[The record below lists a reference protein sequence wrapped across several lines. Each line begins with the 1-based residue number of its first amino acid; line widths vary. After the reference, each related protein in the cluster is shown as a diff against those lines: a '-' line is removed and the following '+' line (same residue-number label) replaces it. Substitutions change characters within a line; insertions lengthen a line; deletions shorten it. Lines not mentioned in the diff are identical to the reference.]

1 MVATSANA
9 QMKTTKVE
17 RGDVLLNKRVR
28 DEMLSV
34 RNLNKT
40 YYFGKSQEQ
49 VLQDVSINFPSGKAT
64 ALLGP
69 SGSGKSTL
77 LNIIGGLDNAYEG
90 EVCLYGQ
97 CLNRK
102 NMKFYDSYRLNQ
114 IGFVFQSFYLLEQ
127 QTVYENI
134 RLGLIPLKL
143 SAQETQARIQ
153 QVLQQVD
160 LVDFA
165 QVKANLLSGGQK
177 QRVAIA
183 RALVKNPTIIIADE
197 PTGALDGET
206 ATQILDLLLSFKQDG
221 KIVIIVTHDEDIAK
235 QCDYIARI
243 QDGKILQSPP
253 DDQLTKQLTWK
264 KPQFSWGRSLILMWR
279 NLWQRKTRNGVMSGF
294 ASIGIVSL
302 ILTTSLGVGAQLYL
316 ENQVDR
322 EFNPKEI
329 VVTTTD
335 RSEKIS
341 ADFIDE
347 LAADERVE
355 RVETAYPIILTQV
368 MYNDVLAGG
377 SPVISVPELTPTQ
390 AERMNLIA
398 GALPDAQREEIALQ
412 EDYALKLVDDPKTL
426 IGEKVTLMASG
437 YREDAK
443 PITIDAVVTGIFGEP
458 KDENGRS
465 FDSGPRS
472 ANGVN
477 YVTSLALNQA
487 IIDESSGVQNEEL
500 EYRVYTFEIDPAKD
514 IAALARDEGYRAV
527 AVADVIGTI
536 NQLFDGIR
544 TVLTSIGFI
553 SVFVAGMMIGIVMYI
568 SVIERT
574 TEIGLMRALGYRR
587 FDIGRIFLGEAI
599 VIGFVTG
606 MAGCIVAYL
615 MSFGLN
621 LGFYDLIGFNIV
633 QIPWTSFAAA
643 LGIAIFMGLLGGII
657 PAIIAARKDPVIA
670 LRTE

>member
-1 MVATSANA
+1 
-9 QMKTTKVE
+9 
-17 RGDVLLNKRVR
+17 
-28 DEMLSV
+28 MLSV
-34 RNLNKT
+34 HNLNKT

-49 VLQDVSINFPSGKAT
+49 VLKDVSINFPSGKAT

-77 LNIIGGLDNAYEG
+77 LNIIGGLDNVYDG
-90 EVCLYGQ
+90 EVCLFGQ

-143 SAQETQARIQ
+143 SASETQARIE

-197 PTGALDGET
+197 PTGALDSET
-206 ATQILDLLLSFKQDG
+206 ASQILELLLSFKQDG

-253 DDQLTKQLTWK
+253 DDHLTKQLTWK
-264 KPQFSWGRSLILMWR
+264 KPQFSWGRSLVLMWR
-279 NLWQRKTRNGVMSGF
+279 NLWHRKTRNGVMSGF

-316 ENQVDR
+316 ENQVDQ
-322 EFNPKEI
+322 EFNPKELI
-329 VVTTTD
+329 ITTTD
-335 RSEKIS
+335 RSEKI
-341 ADFIDE
+341 ATDFIAELESDE
-347 LAADERVE
+347 RIERVE
-355 RVETAYPIILTQV
+355 MAYPIILTQV
-368 MYNDVLAGG
+368 MYGGESAGG
-377 SPVISVPELTPTQ
+377 SPVISVPELTETQ
-390 AERMNLIA
+390 AERINIIA
-398 GALPDAQREEIALQ
+398 GELPDSNRAEIALQ
-412 EDYALKLVDDPKTL
+412 QEYALKLVENPVKL
-426 IGEKVTLMASG
+426 IGETVTLMASG
-437 YREDAK
+437 YRTDAT
-443 PITIDAVVTGIFGEP
+443 PITIEATVTGLFSEP
-458 KDENGRS
+458 QDENGRS

-472 ANGVN
+472 ANGAN
-477 YVTSLALNQA
+477 YVTSLTLNETVIEQ
-487 IIDESSGVQNEEL
+487 SSGVSNEEL
-500 EYRVYTFEIDPAKD
+500 EYRVYTFEIDAAKD
-514 IAALARDEGYRAV
+514 IAALARDEGYRAI

-587 FDIGRIFLGEAI
+587 FDIGRIFLGESV

-606 MAGCIVAYL
+606 VAGCIVAYA

-633 QIPWTSFAAA
+633 QIPWTSFAGA
-643 LGIAIFMGLLGGII
+643 LLIAMSMGLLGGII

>member
-1 MVATSANA
+1 
-9 QMKTTKVE
+9 
-17 RGDVLLNKRVR
+17 
-28 DEMLSV
+28 MLSV
-34 RNLNKT
+34 HNLNKT
-40 YYFGKSQEQ
+40 YYFGKNEEQ
-49 VLQDVSINFPSGKAT
+49 VLKDVSINFPSGKAT

-90 EVCLYGQ
+90 EVCLFGQ

-134 RLGLIPLKL
+134 RLGLMPLKL
-143 SAQETQARIQ
+143 SAQETQARIEA
-153 QVLQQVD
+153 VLQQVD
-160 LVDFA
+160 LSDFA
-165 QVKANLLSGGQK
+165 QVRANLLSGGQK

-206 ATQILDLLLSFKQDG
+206 AAQILSLLLSFKEDG

-243 QDGKILQSPP
+243 QDGQILQSPP

-264 KPQFSWGRSLILMWR
+264 KPQFSWGRSGVLIGR
-279 NLWQRKTRNGVMSGF
+279 NLWQRKTRNAVMAGF

-322 EFNPKEI
+322 EFNPKE
-329 VVTTTD
+329 VVITTTD
-335 RSEKIS
+335 RSEKID
-341 ADFIDE
+341 ANFINE
-347 LAADERVE
+347 LQADERVE

-368 MYNDVLAGG
+368 MYEEVLAGG
-377 SPVISVPELTPTQ
+377 SPVISVPELTANQ
-390 AERMNLIA
+390 AERMNIIS
-398 GALPDAQREEIALQ
+398 GELPASDQLELALQ
-412 EDYALKLVDDPKTL
+412 EDYALKLVEDPETLLGKT
-426 IGEKVTLMASG
+426 VTLMASG
-437 YREDAK
+437 YREDAQ
-443 PITIDAVVTGIFGEP
+443 PVQIEAVVTGIFGEP

-477 YVTSLALNQA
+477 YVTSLALNQE
-487 IIDESSGVQNEEL
+487 IIDQSSGVDNEEL
-500 EYRVYTFEIDPAKD
+500 EYRVYTAEIDPAKE

-544 TVLTSIGFI
+544 IVLTSIGFI

-587 FDIGRIFLGEAI
+587 FDIGRIFLGESVA
-599 VIGFVTG
+599 IGFITG
-606 MAGCIVAYL
+606 FAGCLVAYL
-615 MSFGLN
+615 LSFGLN
-621 LGFYDLIGFNIV
+621 VGFYDLIGFNIV
-633 QIPWTSFAAA
+633 QIPWTSFAGA
-643 LGIAIFMGLLGGII
+643 LLIAMTMGLLGGII